1 MCVVDLRLERVANVL
16 ITGFNI
22 VILDKKTE
30 IIRAFDSHVSKYDT
44 FCRLEYK
51 TSNSTQLQ
59 RYFPEALRTV
69 KVSARLT
76 RGN

>member
-30 IIRAFDSHVSKYDT
+30 SI
-44 FCRLEYK
+44 
-51 TSNSTQLQ
+51 
-59 RYFPEALRTV
+59 
-69 KVSARLT
+69 
-76 RGN
+76 

>member
-1 MCVVDLRLERVANVL
+1 MCVVDLRLERVANVS

-44 FCRLEYK
+44 FRRLEYK
-51 TSNSTQLQ
+51 TSNSRQLQ
-59 RYFPEALRTV
+59 RYFPGTRRTV